1 MIEGILRLMATDDG
15 LAGPINLGNPDEIA
29 VRELAELII
38 AITGSRSPLAF
49 KPLPADDPKQRQPD
63 ISLAREKLNW
73 MPRVALRDGLERT
86 IAYFKSII

>member
-1 MIEGILRLMATDDG
+1 MATDDG

-38 AITGSRSPLAF
+38 TITGSRSPLAF